1 MALLKTSPSQARKFC
16 GFLEVEKKNISQRME
31 ESIDYIIAGVYILS
45 WQRLMS
51 GNGQG
56 FMGFDHV
63 TNMYL
68 YPDIHPKLIQN

>member
-1 MALLKTSPSQARKFC
+1 
-16 GFLEVEKKNISQRME
+16 ME
-31 ESIDYIIAGVYILS
+31 ETIDYMIAVIYILS
-45 WQRLMS
+45 WPWLLS

-68 YPDIHPKLIQN
+68 YPDIHPKFISYFVDVKLFVEY